1 MIKMFTNAQNL
12 LRTFLCNFP
21 VDGEAAN
28 LLRTCLSTLATIVA
42 DFGDK
47 LSPKTATVLSQKSTT
62 VAEFDRRQSPFSAK
76 VALFCDSVDRTL
88 RTCYGETGVMDS
100 GLKSSETKK

>member
-1 MIKMFTNAQNL
+1 MFTNAQNL

-62 VAEFDRRQSPFSAK
+62 VAEFGDSRRFRRKSHFSAT
-76 VALFCDSVDRTL
+76 VWTGL
-88 RTCYGETGVMDS
+88 YGLATGKLV
-100 GLKSSETKK
+100 